1 MSAYSLKD
9 IIINCREKFPVNNLW
24 TKHRSL
30 LQLNLHTGE
39 SSLDG
44 FIEESGLHRPGLAM
58 VGFTEVYSYNQVQL
72 IGHTEWNYL
81 ESLGAK
87 RRREIFFGLDK
98 FTSPLWMVTHGQKPH
113 KELFEMCVRNKI
125 PLFSTTLHTFEFS
138 HLFQRILE
146 EFFAP
151 YSVIHASLVD
161 VYGVGMLYVGES
173 NVGKSECVL
182 DLVERGHRLVADDV
196 VHISKIGNSIIGR
209 ANPMVKHHM
218 EIRGVG
224 IIDIRSMF
232 GIHAV
237 RKFKKIEVIVEL
249 QQWDR
254 NTTYDRTGLTSSIEE
269 VMGVKIPHVLIPVLP
284 GKNLTVISEVI
295 AMNSLMKIDGVDTAS
310 NFNELLLKK
319 IKEKEKNKEKSF
331 IDDEFLDDSFFS
343 SNAYE

>member
-9 IIINCREKFPVNNLW
+9 LNVNCRDKYPVKNLW
-24 TKHRSL
+24 LKHKDL
-30 LQLNLHTGE
+30 LQLELCTGE
-39 SSLDG
+39 DSLNG

-58 VGFTEVYSYNQVQL
+58 AGFTSVYSSHQIQV

-81 ESLGAK
+81 ESLGPEK
-87 RRREIFFGLDK
+87 RRAIFKNLSQFH
-98 FTSPLWMVTHGQKPH
+98 SPLWVITHDQKPH
-113 KELFEMCVRNKI
+113 QELLDMCNAQGAPI
-125 PLFSTTLHTFEFS
+125 FCTPLYTFEFANIV
-138 HLFQRILE
+138 QRILE
-146 EFFAP
+146 DFFAP
-151 YSVIHASLVD
+151 YAVIHASLVD
-161 VYGVGMLYVGES
+161 VYGVGMLYIGES

-196 VHISKIGNSIIGR
+196 VHISHIGSSIIGR

-237 RKFKKIEVIVEL
+237 RKVKKIEVIVEL

-254 NTTYDRTGLTSSIEE
+254 HTTYDRTGLSSSLEE
-269 VMGVKIPHVLIPVLP
+269 IMGVKIPHILIPVLP

-295 AMNSLMKIDGVDTAS
+295 AMNSLMKMDGMDTAS
-310 NFNELLLKK
+310 SFNELLLRR
-319 IKEKEKNKEKSF
+319 IKEKAKGNK
-331 IDDEFLDDSFFS
+331 DDFMDDSFFNG
-343 SNAYE
+343 NAYE

>member
-1 MSAYSLKD
+1 
-9 IIINCREKFPVNNLW
+9 
-24 TKHRSL
+24 
-30 LQLNLHTGE
+30 
-39 SSLDG
+39 
-44 FIEESGLHRPGLAM
+44 
-58 VGFTEVYSYNQVQL
+58 
-72 IGHTEWNYL
+72 
-81 ESLGAK
+81 
-87 RRREIFFGLDK
+87 
-98 FTSPLWMVTHGQKPH
+98 
-113 KELFEMCVRNKI
+113 
-125 PLFSTTLHTFEFS
+125 
-138 HLFQRILE
+138 
-146 EFFAP
+146 
-151 YSVIHASLVD
+151 
-161 VYGVGMLYVGES
+161 
-173 NVGKSECVL
+173 
-182 DLVERGHRLVADDV
+182 
-196 VHISKIGNSIIGR
+196 
-209 ANPMVKHHM
+209 M

>member
-9 IIINCREKFPVNNLW
+9 LHVNCRERYPVKNLW
-24 TKHRSL
+24 LKHKDL
-30 LQLNLHTGE
+30 LQLELCTGE
-39 SSLDG
+39 DSLNG

-58 VGFTEVYSYNQVQL
+58 AGFTSVYSSHQIQV

-81 ESLGAK
+81 ESLGPEK
-87 RRREIFFGLDK
+87 RRAIFKNLSQFH
-98 FTSPLWMVTHGQKPH
+98 SPLWVITHDQKPH
-113 KELFEMCVRNKI
+113 QELLDMSNAQGAPIFCT
-125 PLFSTTLHTFEFS
+125 PLYTFEFANIV
-138 HLFQRILE
+138 QRILE
-146 EFFAP
+146 DFFAP
-151 YSVIHASLVD
+151 YAVIHASLVD
-161 VYGVGMLYVGES
+161 VYGVGMLYIGES

-196 VHISKIGNSIIGR
+196 VHISHIGSSIIGR

-237 RKFKKIEVIVEL
+237 RKVKKIEVIVEL

-254 NTTYDRTGLTSSIEE
+254 HTTYDRTGLSSSLEE
-269 VMGVKIPHVLIPVLP
+269 IMGVKIPHILIPVLP

-295 AMNSLMKIDGVDTAS
+295 AMNSLMKMDGMDTAS
-310 NFNELLLKK
+310 SFNELLLRR
-319 IKEKEKNKEKSF
+319 IKEKTKGYK
-331 IDDEFLDDSFFS
+331 DDYMDDSFFNG
-343 SNAYE
+343 NAYE